1 MKRRWGLS
9 DLNSWHVA
17 AASLRGFTLA
27 ETEARARQMIDALQ
41 REELAN
47 YELAMR
53 DVGSDPAD
61 VAAVARLRR
70 EQVRLRE
77 QAIDNWRTT
86 FVLENAQNETGRL
99 H

>member
-1 MKRRWGLS
+1 MTKRRLS
-9 DLNSWHVA
+9 DLNEWHVA
-17 AASLRGFTLA
+17 AASLGNFTLA
-27 ETEARARQMIDALQ
+27 ETEARARAMIDALQ
-41 REELAN
+41 AEELAN